1 MASLHPHKRPCLLS
15 PLEHQ
20 REFELLLHDPS
31 RMPYFLDFLMDLGGH
46 NLLMFWLEAEQF
58 AEYTGNARECLDRA
72 RGMVERHLG
81 LSIRDNEVNGDSD
94 DVEKRDVHES
104 ASSRSVRARNTALAL
119 TRRVRQKLRQAVYTD
134 GGDSSSTSGGR
145 WCDAGREDNDDEWSD
160 YGAGGCGAGC
170 SMLNE
175 DEDVS
180 IDLEE
185 DAVVGD
191 RWGRYGAQSK
201 PKSKHRSS
209 LDRRSGA
216 QWRLKVEAHN
226 EATARLSCAT
236 VNLFAEA
243 QALAGAQV
251 RCNTTCAHMYVFI

>member
-1 MASLHPHKRPCLLS
+1 MASFHVHKRHCALS

-20 REFELLLHDPS
+20 RQFELLLHDPS

-58 AEYTGNARECLDRA
+58 AEYTGNARECFDRA

-81 LSIRDNEVNGDSD
+81 LTPRDGEVSLNIDDGGNSGLRISVTEFTSD
-94 DVEKRDVHES
+94 
-104 ASSRSVRARNTALAL
+104 SSRSSRARNTTLAL
-119 TRRVRQKLRQAVYTD
+119 TQRVRQQLLQAVNANSCIGPMD
-134 GGDSSSTSGGR
+134 D
-145 WCDAGREDNDDEWSD
+145 DDDDEWSD
-160 YGAGGCGAGC
+160 GGSYGSGGSGVGC
-170 SMLNE
+170 TMPSE
-175 DEDVS
+175 DEDASV
-180 IDLEE
+180 DPEE

-201 PKSKHRSS
+201 KQHYRAGPK
-209 LDRRSGA
+209 RSGA
-216 QWRLKVEAHN
+216 QWRLKAAAHS
-226 EATARLSCAT
+226 EATARLASAT

-251 RCNTTCAHMYVFI
+251 KLLTSKRCA